1 VQTLTDAQDA
11 SVAWITQFDVPSE
24 QVKNEVIE
32 YYTNTVAP
40 RYSHLGTITV
50 TSEQI

>member
-1 VQTLTDAQDA
+1 VRTLTDAQDA

-24 QVKNEVIE
+24 QVKTEVVE
-32 YYTNTVAP
+32 YYTNTVASK
-40 RYSHLGTITV
+40 YNHLGTVTV